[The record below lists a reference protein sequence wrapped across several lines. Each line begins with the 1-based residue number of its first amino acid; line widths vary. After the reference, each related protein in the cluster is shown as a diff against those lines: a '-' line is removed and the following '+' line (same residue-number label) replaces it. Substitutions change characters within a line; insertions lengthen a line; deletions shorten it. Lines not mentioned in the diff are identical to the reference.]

1 MKNLRSA
8 VTYSPPKVGGVPRRG
23 EGVCTT
29 SFGNITYTAVH
40 TPPSLRDT
48 PSILEGEQITALHRS
63 TNFNSLILYF

>member
-1 MKNLRSA
+1 MNNLRSA

-29 SFGNITYTAVH
+29 SFGNITYAAVH

-48 PSILEGEQITALHRS
+48 PSILEGEQVTALHRKWWIY
-63 TNFNSLILYF
+63 LVR

>member
-29 SFGNITYTAVH
+29 SFWQYYLCGSSYAPVTT
-40 TPPSLRDT
+40 
-48 PSILEGEQITALHRS
+48 
-63 TNFNSLILYF
+63 